1 MRQASST
8 RCWPT
13 EPHPRVIAFDLSCS
27 HDHVFETWFRSSS
40 DYAAQLE
47 RGLIACPLCSD
58 TSIRKAVMAPN
69 IAAKSNRSI
78 AGAPPPVLAATAA
91 PADGST
97 AVITSPSAPPLSDLP
112 PAVMAMMAAVAKAQ
126 AESLPRSTWV
136 GKHFA
141 EEARAIH
148 DSGEERLIHGQATRD
163 EAEAL
168 AEDGIGVMPLLVPVV
183 PPEARN

>member
-1 MRQASST
+1 M
-8 RCWPT
+8 
-13 EPHPRVIAFDLSCS
+13 IAFDLSCM
-27 HDHVFETWFRSSS
+27 HDHVFEVWFRSSA

-47 RGLIACPLCSD
+47 RGLIACPLCSNA
-58 TSIRKAVMAPN
+58 TIRKAVMAPN
-69 IAAKSNRSI
+69 IAAKSNRS
-78 AGAPPPVLAATAA
+78 GADKPTVEAETNDAAAAPTPVISAPAA
-91 PADGST
+91 PAM
-97 AVITSPSAPPLSDLP
+97 SDLP
-112 PAVMAMMAAVAKAQ
+112 PAVMAMIAAVAKAQ

-136 GKHFA
+136 GKRFA

-168 AEDGIGVMPLLVPVV
+168 AEDGIAVMPLLVPVV

>member
-1 MRQASST
+1 M
-8 RCWPT
+8 
-13 EPHPRVIAFDLSCS
+13 IAFDLSCA
-27 HDHVFETWFRSSS
+27 HDHVFEAWFRSSS

-58 TSIRKAVMAPN
+58 TRIRKAVMAPN
-69 IAAKSNRSI
+69 IAAKSNRS
-78 AGAPPPVLAATAA
+78 ASALPALAATAENSGGTA
-91 PADGST
+91 PVIST
-97 AVITSPSAPPLSDLP
+97 PSTPTLPDLP

-126 AESLPRSTWV
+126 AESLPQSTWV
-136 GKHFA
+136 GKRFA

>member
-1 MRQASST
+1 M
-8 RCWPT
+8 
-13 EPHPRVIAFDLSCS
+13 IAFDLSCA
-27 HDHVFETWFRSSS
+27 HDHVFEAWFRSSS

-47 RGLIACPLCSD
+47 RGLIACPLCND
-58 TSIRKAVMAPN
+58 ATIRKAVMAPN
-69 IAAKSNRSI
+69 IAAKSNRNIISKP
-78 AGAPPPVLAATAA
+78 AVVAETSDTADTVTPVTTA
-91 PADGST
+91 PAVT
-97 AVITSPSAPPLSDLP
+97 AMPDLP

-126 AESLPRSTWV
+126 AETLPRSTWV
-136 GKHFA
+136 GKRFA

>member
-1 MRQASST
+1 M
-8 RCWPT
+8 
-13 EPHPRVIAFDLSCS
+13 IAFDLSCA
-27 HDHVFETWFRSSS
+27 HDHVFEAWFRSSS
-40 DYAAQLE
+40 DYAVQLE
-47 RGLIACPLCSD
+47 RGLIGCPLCSD
-58 TSIRKAVMAPN
+58 TCIRKAVMAPN
-69 IAAKSNRSI
+69 IAAKSNRSS
-78 AGAPPPVLAATAA
+78 ANAQPALAATAENSGGTA
-91 PADGST
+91 PVIST
-97 AVITSPSAPPLSDLP
+97 PSTPTLPDLP

-136 GKHFA
+136 GKRFA

>member
-1 MRQASST
+1 M
-8 RCWPT
+8 
-13 EPHPRVIAFDLSCS
+13 IAFDLACT
-27 HDHVFETWFRSSS
+27 HDHVFEAWFRSSA
-40 DYAAQLE
+40 DYAAQQE
-47 RGLIACPLCSD
+47 RGLIACPLCGD
-58 TSIRKAVMAPN
+58 ASIRKAVMAPN
-69 IAAKSNRSI
+69 IGAKSNTRPDTALPRPSS
-78 AGAPPPVLAATAA
+78 ALVADPADSAA
-91 PADGST
+91 PMTT
-97 AVITSPSAPPLSDLP
+97 APALPDLP

-136 GKHFA
+136 GKRFA

-148 DSGEERLIHGQATRD
+148 DSGEERIIHGQATRE

>member
-1 MRQASST
+1 M
-8 RCWPT
+8 
-13 EPHPRVIAFDLSCS
+13 IAFDLACA
-27 HDHVFETWFRSSS
+27 HDHVFEAWFRSSA
-40 DYAAQLE
+40 DYAAQQD
-47 RGLIACPLCSD
+47 RGLIACPMCGD
-58 TSIRKAVMAPN
+58 ARIRKAVMAPN
-69 IAAKSNRSI
+69 IGAKSNTRSD
-78 AGAPPPVLAATAA
+78 A
-91 PADGST
+91 PAPRPSST
-97 AVITSPSAPPLSDLP
+97 AMAEPADTPAPMTTAPALPDLP

-136 GKHFA
+136 GKRFA

-148 DSGEERLIHGQATRD
+148 DSGEERIIHGQATRE